1 MFILVFF
8 YKTLCD
14 LSINSL
20 HVVWLIGY
28 RRIPGDVCEGGMDHL
43 YEVDIRECPP
53 DNKTD
58 FIIYSTGTNIYK
70 WVFSAMLKIFVRI
83 YGCAMARDWLSIF
96 FNILLFCT
104 WGDSYTNYCP
114 WIGVSIVVWHCN
126 GCFQL
131 KMWCFSVYCQLNWAF
146 GYKYM
151 YFQVCQ

>member
-1 MFILVFF
+1 MYIYNFYDMFILVFF

-20 HVVWLIGY
+20 HVVWLTGY

-70 WVFSAMLKIFVRI
+70 
-83 YGCAMARDWLSIF
+83 
-96 FNILLFCT
+96 
-104 WGDSYTNYCP
+104 
-114 WIGVSIVVWHCN
+114 
-126 GCFQL
+126 
-131 KMWCFSVYCQLNWAF
+131 
-146 GYKYM
+146 
-151 YFQVCQ
+151 